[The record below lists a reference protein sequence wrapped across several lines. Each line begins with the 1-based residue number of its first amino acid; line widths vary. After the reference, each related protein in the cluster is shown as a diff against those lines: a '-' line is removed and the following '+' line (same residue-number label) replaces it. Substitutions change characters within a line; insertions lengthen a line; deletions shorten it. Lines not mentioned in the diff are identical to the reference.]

1 MQVRDLTQAEREFL
15 ATYQESKLHHFR
27 DILVYVRILRKLT
40 KE

>member
-15 ATYQESKLHHFR
+15 ATYQESTLHRFR